1 MNGVTRLLQC
11 MYNLGLMYA
20 LSRVMTGVNL
30 GLTALNQ
37 GLFTGKSRV
46 I

>member
-30 GLTALNQ
+30 GYIS
-37 GLFTGKSRV
+37 FKSRV
-46 I
+46 ICR